1 MGNVCCWDKLWST
14 WRSPVIGWQITDFDQ
29 FLTIYSIFWPIKL
42 TAILADHSPA
52 LLERTSWSARR
63 LQWRKKDITFTFP
76 FPKIVKVPRK
86 ALSRFFRKESL
97 FSSKKNG
104 QLPFFSGWAAAW
116 QLEFGI
122 DRKILVAKFLL
133 IRCERSSLLGGSKI
147 SCMRLSGH
155 LVGPGFTLWLGLSL
169 PDRSSTDDQLQANAG
184 ADLAGWWRRT
194 TKCGA
199 VQWAAESKRPRWRGR
214 GSRQRKI
221 WGGGPLLRCK
231 AALVLTNKYLLRE
244 VKMR

>member
-1 MGNVCCWDKLWST
+1 MKEK
-14 WRSPVIGWQITDFDQ
+14 RYHF
-29 FLTIYSIFWPIKL
+29 
-42 TAILADHSPA
+42 H
-52 LLERTSWSARR
+52 
-63 LQWRKKDITFTFP
+63 FP
-76 FPKIVKVPRK
+76 FPQNRKGSQKSSPTLFQERIIVF
-86 ALSRFFRKESL
+86 LL
-97 FSSKKNG
+97 KNG

-122 DRKILVAKFLL
+122 DRKILVAKFLP

-147 SCMRLSGH
+147 SCMRLAGL

-169 PDRSSTDDQLQANAG
+169 HNRSSTDDQLQANAG

-244 VKMR
+244 TKMR

>member
-1 MGNVCCWDKLWST
+1 MGNVCCWDKQWST
-14 WRSPVIGWQITDFDQ
+14 WRTPVIGWQNTDQPQ
-29 FLTIYSIFWPIKL
+29 FLQI
-42 TAILADHSPA
+42 ILQPYLKEPAGLQGDHN
-52 LLERTSWSARR
+52 EG
-63 LQWRKKDITFTFP
+63 KKDITFTFP
-76 FPKIVKVPRK
+76 FPKIVKAPRK
-86 ALSRFFRKESL
+86 ALSGSFRKESL
-97 FSSKKNG
+97 FFSKKNG

-147 SCMRLSGH
+147 SCMRQAGH
-155 LVGPGFTLWLGLSL
+155 LVEPGFTLWLGLSL

-199 VQWAAESKRPRWRGR
+199 VQWAAESKRPRGRAR

>member
-1 MGNVCCWDKLWST
+1 MIDLKNPSYWLTKHWFWSC
-14 WRSPVIGWQITDFDQ
+14 SDNIPH
-29 FLTIYSIFWPIKL
+29 
-42 TAILADHSPA
+42 ILANKINRNSCRSFSSLTWKNQLVCKEAAMKEKRYH
-52 LLERTSWSARR
+52 
-63 LQWRKKDITFTFP
+63 FHFP
-76 FPKIVKVPRK
+76 FPQNGKGSQKSSPTLFQERIIVF
-86 ALSRFFRKESL
+86 LL
-97 FSSKKNG
+97 KNG

-199 VQWAAESKRPRWRGR
+199 VQWAAESKRPRGRGR